1 MKNSTAIIIIIIG
14 AIIWGVIKWMFLP
27 DTFVMNL
34 FSTLLFIGLGIS
46 LGVTGKKM
54 ADKKRA

>member
-14 AIIWGVIKWMFLP
+14 AITWGIVRWMFLP

-34 FSTLLFIGLGIS
+34 LSTLLFIGFGIS
-46 LGVTGKKM
+46 LGVIGKKM
-54 ADKKRA
+54 ADKNRT